1 MAAAAHPPLT
11 TLMTRLSPI
20 IIEGRPMPHEPEPAW
35 AIAASSAAAAAA
47 VAAAAAA
54 AAAAADEGEALPNK
68 SSRASGLLPPPT
80 AAALDAAAAGRA
92 RVPLR
97 LVPML
102 GEHVPGD
109 DDWPPPPPPSDA
121 PPGRRRL
128 WPARVGAPGD
138 GIGWALLC
146 VRSKWNYYVSVFFI
160 WTKKTVKLAF
170 RSWVL
175 PVTDFSS
182 IRRPSVSLLS
192 LLLLKKQLNDEA
204 DCIALLPCSG
214 TAEQHQSLSL
224 ES

>member
-1 MAAAAHPPLT
+1 
-11 TLMTRLSPI
+11 
-20 IIEGRPMPHEPEPAW
+20 MPHEPEPAW

-47 VAAAAAA
+47 
-54 AAAAADEGEALPNK
+54 AAAADEREALPNK

-146 VRSKWNYYVSVFFI
+146 VRSKWNYVSFFSFGQ
-160 WTKKTVKLAF
+160 KK
-170 RSWVL
+170 R
-175 PVTDFSS
+175 
-182 IRRPSVSLLS
+182 
-192 LLLLKKQLNDEA
+192 
-204 DCIALLPCSG
+204 
-214 TAEQHQSLSL
+214 
-224 ES
+224 

>member
-1 MAAAAHPPLT
+1 MLLLPLVDLLVGLAPDTWPLLLLSAAELVWLCALVGPAEVPAEAEAGEEALAAAAHPPLT

-47 VAAAAAA
+47 T
-54 AAAAADEGEALPNK
+54 AAAADEGEALPNK
-68 SSRASGLLPPPT
+68 SSRASALLPPT
-80 AAALDAAAAGRA
+80 AAALDAAGRA

-109 DDWPPPPPPSDA
+109 DDWPPPPPSSDA

-138 GIGWALLC
+138 GIGSGRCVALCSIEWKIMCRFFHVLIFGQKNGETRFQVSGS
-146 VRSKWNYYVSVFFI
+146 VRY
-160 WTKKTVKLAF
+160 
-170 RSWVL
+170 
-175 PVTDFSS
+175 
-182 IRRPSVSLLS
+182 
-192 LLLLKKQLNDEA
+192 
-204 DCIALLPCSG
+204 
-214 TAEQHQSLSL
+214 
-224 ES
+224 